1 MDTGSQMDSRQKTD
15 ARGVVETCWYPEGVG
30 GAQVELLP
38 DLLWRS
44 GTQTVE
50 DVIVPLIRTL
60 CADPR
65 LLQQVMGHEAAHD
78 GVLPGGGKQG

>member
-1 MDTGSQMDSRQKTD
+1 M
-15 ARGVVETCWYPEGVG
+15 
-30 GAQVELLP
+30 ELLP

-50 DVIVPLIRTL
+50 DVVVPLIRTL

-65 LLQQVMGHEAAHD
+65 LFQQVMGHEAAHD
-78 GVLPGGGKQG
+78 GVLPGDGK